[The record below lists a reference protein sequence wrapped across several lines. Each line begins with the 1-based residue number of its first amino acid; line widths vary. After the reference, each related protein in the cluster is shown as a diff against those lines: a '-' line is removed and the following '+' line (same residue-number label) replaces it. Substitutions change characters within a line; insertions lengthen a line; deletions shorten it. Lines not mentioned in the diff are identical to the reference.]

1 MSTKVTIK
9 VAAGA
14 SHAVRATRVATPTGQ
29 EYESKEVGADGE
41 ETFELGDE
49 ERIDITQGGKIE
61 EQAEEAETER
71 KKK

>member
-29 EYESKEVGADGE
+29 EYETKEVGADGE

-61 EQAEEAETER
+61 DAAPEEDAGR